1 MVDNEGNGEYIGG
14 VSPSDH
20 KEDNGGDVPMC
31 LGGRLGPLPLEEE
44 YIEAMGLWK
53 IREYARRWQAKV
65 VEYITTCPIFELC
78 NGKRGFRGKIRA

>member
-20 KEDNGGDVPMC
+20 EEDNGGDAPMC

-44 YIEAMGLWK
+44 YIEAMGLWT
-53 IREYARRWQAKV
+53 IQ
-65 VEYITTCPIFELC
+65 
-78 NGKRGFRGKIRA
+78 